1 MSMGLDNTLEVVE
14 NHIHLFLYNYT
25 TSHTDGQVLFTG
37 LGVSNS
43 LESKVRVEDSLVTFT
58 CGDNSFTI
66 QGDDKDSLDIEFIL
80 HKTHI
85 LSKIFLV
92 QPGKKFSDLP
102 KTDDEDEDI
111 GNKKSK
117 SLSSKRLSS
126 LKSMEISPI
135 DEMANKET
143 QGIKSQTRSEKSE
156 TKPLGAKS
164 DERIRSEDKMKPEE
178 KKSMDLETFK
188 ALHQGNKSG
197 KKSLTPEDI
206 DTFIDE
212 IVKEEPNLPYLPKSV
227 YTLLLRVR
235 HVYNKNLY
243 SPEEWL
249 VYRETIKNNILN
261 SYKKGRR

>member
-25 TSHTDGQVLFTG
+25 TSNEDGKVLFTG

-43 LESKVRVEDSLVTFT
+43 SESSVKVEDSLVTFT

-92 QPGKKFSDLP
+92 QSGKKFSDTP
-102 KTDDEDEDI
+102 KIDDEDEDI

-126 LKSMEISPI
+126 LKSMEISTT
-135 DEMANKET
+135 DTVVSRET
-143 QGIKSQTRSEKSE
+143 HGLKSKTQPTE
-156 TKPLGAKS
+156 T
-164 DERIRSEDKMKPEE
+164 
-178 KKSMDLETFK
+178 KSMDLETFK
-188 ALHQGNKSG
+188 ALHQKNNAVSKNDRE
-197 KKSLTPEDI
+197 KRDKTRRTDTLTSEDI
-206 DTFIDE
+206 DGYIDE

-243 SPEEWL
+243 SPEEWS

-261 SYKKGRR
+261 SYKKGRK